1 MAKPKVKKTKRISK
15 STQNWRRFEDRAARF
30 ICGGFLIAAIILF
43 FYIVFIVIW
52 SAIKG
57 GWCIDTEADVLTN
70 VRLFWEEHSLLIKA
84 FFYSL
89 TLFVASHTL
98 IKYIDVETSRSL
110 GEIRSKLNDEPK
122 KIIHNSLLLDKDL
135 ETIKKYLKGKLET
148 LHFSGD
154 NVDLTE
160 VEVLDYLG
168 TLELGA
174 IMLQRGLLSN
184 NEFYDQFGYR
194 YENLKKSSLN
204 KLFSTD
210 KKFYNPLLYAMS
222 VVDKK
227 NDQIQKK
234 EARAKKRA
242 KKKSPK
248 SKPSAVK
255 SDSSLVNNEG

>member
-1 MAKPKVKKTKRISK
+1 MAKKKTQKTKRINR

-30 ICGGFLIAAIILF
+30 ICGGFLIAAIIFF

-57 GWCIDTEADVLTN
+57 GWCIDAEADVLTN

-122 KIIHNSLLLDKDL
+122 KVIHQLLLQDK
-135 ETIKKYLKGKLET
+135 EVEKIQKYLKEKLENLQFKGGT
-148 LHFSGD
+148 V
-154 NVDLTE
+154 NITE

-174 IMLQRGLLSN
+174 IMLKRGLLSN
-184 NEFYDQFGYR
+184 NEFFELFGYR
-194 YENLKKSSLN
+194 YENLKKSTLN
-204 KLFSTD
+204 KLIKDDKFS
-210 KKFYNPLLYAMS
+210 NPLLYAMS
-222 VVDKK
+222 VVDDK
-227 NDQIQKK
+227 NEDIQKK
-234 EARAKKRA
+234 IRRQA
-242 KKKSPK
+242 KKKRRQSRNF
-248 SKPSAVK
+248 SQA
-255 SDSSLVNNEG
+255 